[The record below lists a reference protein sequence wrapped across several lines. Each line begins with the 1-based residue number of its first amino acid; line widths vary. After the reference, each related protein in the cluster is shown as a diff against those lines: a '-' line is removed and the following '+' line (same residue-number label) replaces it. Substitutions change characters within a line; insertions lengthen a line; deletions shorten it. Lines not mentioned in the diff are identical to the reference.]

1 MFDPLADIDRALA
14 ERAGWTW
21 FDDHLR
27 YTCGVLDLLRR
38 GELARLPATPTRVRL
53 DPREVC
59 LADGPGQWA
68 FWRAAGDGSWKPNNV
83 YVAGSPAFVAAAQ
96 LSNALA
102 DEVRRQ
108 QARAAAQPR
117 WITERPGS
125 VMVSNLRIH
134 LGNPD
139 HVFAIRWQAL
149 ETIDLTAPD
158 RVVARYARRNGALL
172 QWQLQSPWAV
182 LVFVV
187 AAQRYFPN
195 HPLLRSGNWLPAGF
209 EEKCH
214 LAGKTCPKVRER

>member
-14 ERAGWTW
+14 DRAGWTW

-38 GELARLPATPTRVRL
+38 GEMARLPAQSTRIRL
-53 DPREVC
+53 DPREMC
-59 LADGPGQWA
+59 LAEGPGRWS
-68 FWRAAGDGSWKPNNV
+68 FWRAAGDGTWEPNNIF
-83 YVAGSPAFVAAAQ
+83 VAGSAAFVAAAQ

-102 DEVRRQ
+102 NEARRQ
-108 QARAAAQPR
+108 RAAAGAQPR
-117 WITERPGS
+117 WIAERPGS
-125 VMVSNLRIH
+125 VMISNRRIH

-139 HVFAIRWQAL
+139 HVFAIRL
-149 ETIDLTAPD
+149 STIETIDLTAPD
-158 RVVARYARRNGALL
+158 RVVARYARRNGTLL

-182 LVFVV
+182 LFFVV

-195 HPLLRSGNWLPAGF
+195 HPLLVSGNWLPAGF

-214 LAGKTCPKVRER
+214 LAGKSCPKVRER